1 MAARAVPRARIR
13 RGEARPPRR
22 ERMAGL
28 GRSGAVAGHASTPAT
43 GAGGGSASVVWACVL
58 LRCLEC
64 SRPPVVSAFVRWG
77 GIGGVRAPGLRV
89 PRLRGPTPSG
99 CLGHRGSRRG
109 GGLSGRVGCLFRPPL
124 PRKARPPSR
133 PFLGVA
139 LPLRLELTSCGC
151 LRVVVSTAEGALRA
165 PSTENW
171 VSA

>member
-1 MAARAVPRARIR
+1 
-13 RGEARPPRR
+13 
-22 ERMAGL
+22 MAGL

-43 GAGGGSASVVWACVL
+43 GAGISASVVWACVL

-89 PRLRGPTPSG
+89 PRLRGPTPSS
-99 CLGHRGSRRG
+99 CLGHRGSRRE
-109 GGLSGRVGCLFRPPL
+109 GGLSRPGRL
-124 PRKARPPSR
+124 PVSPAAPRSAAPISA
-133 PFLGVA
+133 LLEVA

-151 LRVVVSTAEGALRA
+151 LRSSFPRPRAHYGPLRRK
-165 PSTENW
+165 